1 LTTKFNLE
9 LTKEPNNVIVASKSI
24 ADTRTWQLFH
34 SLKMKTFMNKTIVE
48 NNSKTNKAS
57 LTNQANSP
65 ELYIC

>member
-34 SLKMKTFMNKTIVE
+34 SLKMKTFMNNEMDVE
-48 NNSKTNKAS
+48 TENHRGK
-57 LTNQANSP
+57 
-65 ELYIC
+65 